1 MDIKR
6 QPDSSIL
13 AQLGRRIA
21 RYRLNRNLT
30 QGALAGEAGVSL
42 ATLQRME
49 AGRSAQTASLLRVL
63 RALGLLDNLDALIPE
78 PPESPLQ
85 QVKLA
90 ERTRQRAR
98 TSSPPERPST
108 WTWEDDE

>member
-1 MDIKR
+1 TE
-6 QPDSSIL
+6 IL
-13 AQLGRRIA
+13 RQLGGRLA

-30 QGALAGEAGVSL
+30 QDALAREAGVSL

-49 AGRSAQTASLLRVL
+49 GGHSAQVARLVRVL
-63 RALGLLDNLDALIPE
+63 RALGLLDNLNLLIPE

-90 ERTRQRAR
+90 GRSRQRAR
-98 TSSPPERPST
+98 TSRSETPPV
-108 WTWEDDE
+108 WTWGNEE